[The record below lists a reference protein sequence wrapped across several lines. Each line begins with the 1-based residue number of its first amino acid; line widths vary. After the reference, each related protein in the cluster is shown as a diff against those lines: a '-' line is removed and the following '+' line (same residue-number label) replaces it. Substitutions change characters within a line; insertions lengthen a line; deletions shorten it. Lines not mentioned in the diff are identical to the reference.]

1 MYYVVLIQ
9 EYVEYNNAHKSNYRK
24 IGLLICLIKKENIAK
39 LHKLQI
45 VFTLIYLKQKLKI
58 PLGKL

>member
-1 MYYVVLIQ
+1 MPINQVID
-9 EYVEYNNAHKSNYRK
+9 K
-24 IGLLICLIKKENIAK
+24 IGLRICLTKNENIAK

-45 VFTLIYLKQKLKI
+45 VFTLIYFKRTLKI